1 MKIATD
7 KLLHGLA
14 CFFISVIV
22 FAVLFAFGWR
32 GWATAVAFLLTAA
45 VAAGKELYDKFHPDS
60 HSAEWGDVIADGV
73 GAFLALAAQLTIILT
88 I

>member
-1 MKIATD
+1 MRVGV
-7 KLLHGLA
+7 KLIVELFPGGHG
-14 CFFISVIV
+14 
-22 FAVLFAFGWR
+22 G
-32 GWATAVAFLLTAA
+32 GEEE
-45 VAAGKELYDKFHPDS
+45 GYDKFHPDS